1 MQVFIK
7 NRTGYL
13 VSRLFLGIFEGGYIP
28 SAAFTISCWY
38 TKHELSKRL
47 AILFFGMFGGNA
59 LSPILA
65 SGILKME
72 GKGGLVGWQ
81 WLFLRTCITKLFLQA
96 NLYDS

>member
-7 NRTGYL
+7 NSTGYL
-13 VSRLFLGIFEGGYIP
+13 LSRFFLGLVEGGYIP
-28 SAAFTISCWY
+28 SAAYTISCWY
-38 TKHELSKRL
+38 TTRELSKRL

-72 GKGGLVGWQ
+72 GIGGLVGWQ
-81 WLFLRTCITKLFLQA
+81 WLFLRKCVTEFFLQA
-96 NLYDS
+96 NLHTS